1 MGEATYRIVRK
12 GMSWAIDHDGA
23 MEGDYATK
31 EAAFEAAAAAASTS
45 IHDGFG
51 VMITVPARAIG
62 ESNLG
67 TPPA

>member
-1 MGEATYRIVRK
+1 MSEASYRIVRK
-12 GMSWAIDHDGA
+12 GMSWVVDHDGA
-23 MEGDYATK
+23 LEGDYATK

-45 IHDGFG
+45 IHDGHG
-51 VMITVPARAIG
+51 IMITVPARAPG